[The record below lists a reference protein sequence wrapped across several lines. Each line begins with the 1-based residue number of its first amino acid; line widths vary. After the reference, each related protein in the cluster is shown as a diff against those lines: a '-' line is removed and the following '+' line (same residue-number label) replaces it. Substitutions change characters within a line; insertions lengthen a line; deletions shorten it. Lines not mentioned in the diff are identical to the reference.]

1 MMDWCLH
8 PVEISRFLVHN
19 SLFYKALHSK
29 LAVQTFTL
37 NAAMPTVRLS
47 DSQVRQYINAE
58 TVFREWQRAREEAKT
73 VRGGMVWREQDGR
86 RYLIRT
92 SPTGAQKSL
101 GPASDD
107 NERIYERFTTRKR
120 QLEDRVAKLGA
131 QLDEHRRLN
140 KALRVG
146 RVPAVVVDTL
156 NALDAAGIGDH
167 FTTVGTHAIYA
178 YEAAAGVRVEEGAL
192 ATNDID
198 LFFDAQRHM
207 QLLTELRLQRTTLT
221 GILRRVDKSFRVRA
235 DMKQTAVN
243 DQGFEIDII
252 RREHKNRDPHPMAL
266 ADVELDEDA
275 LWAVQVSTGDQI
287 QSAPGFAQMVVSA
300 NGEMAL
306 MRTIDPQAFV
316 NIKRRLS
323 QSRDRDRLKAP
334 RDASQANIVAELLD
348 EGAILSQLRER
359 AAAPE
364 EAEVHPSEA
373 PRGA

>member
-1 MMDWCLH
+1 
-8 PVEISRFLVHN
+8 
-19 SLFYKALHSK
+19 
-29 LAVQTFTL
+29 
-37 NAAMPTVRLS
+37 MPSVRLS
-47 DSQVRQYINAE
+47 DAQVRQYINAE
-58 TVFREWQRAREEAKT
+58 TVFREWLRAREEAKE
-73 VRGGMVWREQDGR
+73 VRGSMMWREQDGR

-92 SPTGAQKSL
+92 SSAGAQTSL
-101 GPASDD
+101 GPASEA
-107 NERIYERFTTRKR
+107 NEGIYDRFMARKA
-120 QLEDRVAKLGA
+120 QLEERVARLSA

-146 RVPAVVVDTL
+146 RVPQVVVDTL
-156 NALDAAGIGDH
+156 NALDAAKVGEH

-221 GILRRVDKSFRVRA
+221 GILRRVDKSFRVRP

-252 RREHKNRDPHPMAL
+252 RREHKSRDPHPMAL
-266 ADVELDEDA
+266 ADVELDEEA

-287 QSAPGFAQMVVSA
+287 QSAPGFEQMVVA
-300 NGEMAL
+300 TNGEMAL

-323 QSRDRDRLKAP
+323 QSRERDRLKAL
-334 RDASQANIVAELLD
+334 RDASQANIIEEMLDDGALL
-348 EGAILSQLRER
+348 SSLRESAR
-359 AAAPE
+359 AAAD
-364 EAEVHPSEA
+364 AASDVDVDGGAGASSSETP
-373 PRGA
+373 PRG

>member
-1 MMDWCLH
+1 
-8 PVEISRFLVHN
+8 
-19 SLFYKALHSK
+19 
-29 LAVQTFTL
+29 
-37 NAAMPTVRLS
+37 MPSARLS

-58 TVFREWQRAREEAKT
+58 TVFREWRRAREEART
-73 VRGGMVWREQDGR
+73 VRGGMVWREQEGR

-101 GPASDD
+101 GPASDE
-107 NERIYERFTTRKR
+107 NEKIYERFTARKQ
-120 QLEDRVAKLGA
+120 QLEERVARLGQ
-131 QLDEHRRLN
+131 QLHEHRRLN

-146 RVPAVVVDTL
+146 RVPAVVVDIL
-156 NALDAAGIGDH
+156 NALYAAGIDNH

-207 QLLTELRLQRTTLT
+207 QFLTELRVLKTTLT
-221 GILRRVDKSFRVRA
+221 GILRKVDKSFRVRA

-252 RREHKNRDPHPMAL
+252 RREHKQRDPHPMAL
-266 ADVELDEDA
+266 ADPELDEDA

-287 QSAPGFAQMVVSA
+287 QSAPGFEQMVVSA
-300 NGEMAL
+300 NGDMAL

-323 QSRDRDRLKAP
+323 QRRDRDRLKAP
-334 RDASQANIVAELLD
+334 RDASQANLVEALLD
-348 EGAILSQLRER
+348 DGALLSQMRER
-359 AAAPE
+359 AAAPD
-364 EAEVHPSEA
+364 AASPPTSGQ